1 MGNKEAIH
9 DHDWRSGG
17 AGRGGRAAR
26 GGGPAGDAT
35 GGPGSA
41 GTRDGT
47 AFGVTAAVLNHL
59 DLVITCDTAVAHLAG
74 ALGRPTWL
82 LLAHR
87 SDWRWMRDR
96 EDSPWYPG
104 DVVEALAAV
113 AD

>member
-1 MGNKEAIH
+1 M
-9 DHDWRSGG
+9 
-17 AGRGGRAAR
+17 
-26 GGGPAGDAT
+26 
-35 GGPGSA
+35 
-41 GTRDGT
+41 
-47 AFGVTAAVLNHL
+47 TAAVLNHL

-113 AD
+113 ADRRSPLEPGWRPWASCGAR